1 MPADLLAGLT
11 TDIPAVR
18 ARSAELAAA
27 VARPP
32 WPDGVATEDHHA
44 PSADGTD
51 VLVRALPAGPGT
63 VAGARRS
70 TGCTAAGW

>member
-1 MPADLLAGLT
+1 VDFVSRLDAHHLSVYRAMPGDLLAELT

-32 WPDGVATEDHHA
+32 WPG
-44 PSADGTD
+44 
-51 VLVRALPAGPGT
+51 
-63 VAGARRS
+63 
-70 TGCTAAGW
+70 

>member
-1 MPADLLAGLT
+1 MASARARHPAGCCATVAADAAVDFVSRLDAHHLSVYRAMPGDLLAELT

-32 WPDGVATEDHHA
+32 WPG
-44 PSADGTD
+44 
-51 VLVRALPAGPGT
+51 
-63 VAGARRS
+63 
-70 TGCTAAGW
+70 